1 MGREN
6 GSRLRRVSEL
16 RRSAREREAAGPT
29 PARSRWTLFVL
40 APGRDTPMRL
50 RLSRPL
56 LALVVLA
63 VIGGALG
70 AWRLWEQNRQLEAE
84 LAALR
89 QTQALTDVREDELQT
104 VLAGQKDKLADQDT
118 RLQTQDAQI
127 STIADDL
134 ADLKSRMANLD
145 RHNAQLREV
154 LGIDTSIAPTE
165 AQGGELQVPTS
176 TPTPTPPESNS
187 LQEINKKASHN
198 FLFISSFSLPGAPTL
213 NSLPMGGDDPPPDEE
228 TSNLRSPDESRQL
241 LENFRQDITVL
252 RDELTERQAEMSDLD
267 THTAQRVAEWAT
279 AVDEQ
284 PAGPDSPEIV
294 AALAEAQAQAEAP
307 AIQPPVAPQPKP
319 KPPPVVRSSIPAGL
333 PYYGYISS
341 PFGWR
346 NSPFNPGTRTYHK
359 GMDIIASIGTR
370 VRATQAGMVIVAGWT
385 NGYGRTVMIDH
396 GKGWVTIYG
405 HNSQVKV
412 KVGQWVDKGQ
422 IIALSGNTGPSTG
435 PHIHY
440 EIRYKGTPVNPA
452 KYR

>member
-1 MGREN
+1 MARGT
-6 GSRLRRVSEL
+6 GSRLRLVSEV
-16 RRSAREREAAGPT
+16 RRAAREREAAGPP

-40 APGRDTPMRL
+40 APGRDTPVRL

-56 LALVVLA
+56 LALVVLLG
-63 VIGGALG
+63 IGLAFGG
-70 AWRLWEQNRQLEAE
+70 WRLWEQNRQLEAE

-89 QTQALTDVREDELQT
+89 QTQALTDVREDELHT
-104 VLAGQKDKLADQDT
+104 VLAGQKDKMADQDT
-118 RLQTQDAQI
+118 RLQTQDSQI
-127 STIADDL
+127 NTIADGL

-154 LGIDTSIAPTE
+154 LGIDTSIAPPE
-165 AQGGELQVPTS
+165 AQGGEPEPPPPTA
-176 TPTPTPPESNS
+176 TPTPPEPNS
-187 LQEINKKASHN
+187 L
-198 FLFISSFSLPGAPTL
+198 LPGSGPGRAAPR
-213 NSLPMGGDDPPPDEE
+213 GGADAPPLAEATGLRGPDEIQ
-228 TSNLRSPDESRQL
+228 RL

-252 RDELTERQAEMSDLD
+252 RDELTERQAEMGDLD

-284 PAGPDSPEIV
+284 PAGPDSPEIA
-294 AALAEAQAQAEAP
+294 AALAEVQSQIEAP
-307 AIQPPVAPQPKP
+307 AVKPPAKPQ
-319 KPPPVVRSSIPAGL
+319 PPPVVRSSIPAGL

-346 NSPFNPGTRTYHK
+346 DSPFNPGTRTYHK

-370 VRATQAGMVIVAGWT
+370 VRAAQGGTVIVAGWT
-385 NGYGRTVMIDH
+385 DGYGRTVMIDH